1 MTTAPDRHATSQP
14 SSQSQTSLGKGLS
27 VLAALGDFGPMR
39 VEALAERTGLPAST
53 VYRYVRE
60 LVAMGFIEPRDGEYV
75 AGERLAQLA
84 RTSGWN
90 DGLTRYSSPLLTEL
104 SATSGESAILTVLV
118 GRSALVADRAESP
131 QAIRLSFQQ
140 GSLLPLH
147 AGASAK
153 IVLAHAPAAVVRDV
167 TDRALPEGPGSG
179 AAERRLRSQLA
190 DIRRAGQVITH
201 SEADQHAVG
210 VAVPVFCGDRF
221 ACGLSLAGPA
231 YRIDAAR
238 ARELSALLRAAA
250 RRLSQ
255 TLSATAGP

>member
-1 MTTAPDRHATSQP
+1 MTSAPARHAAP
-14 SSQSQTSLGKGLS
+14 QTSLGKGLA
-27 VLAALGDFGPMR
+27 VLAALADHGPLR
-39 VEALAERTGLPAST
+39 VDALAERTGLPSST

-60 LVAMGFIEPRDGEYV
+60 LVAFGFIESRDGVFV

-90 DGLTRYSSPLLTEL
+90 DRLTRYSSPLLAEL
-104 SATSGESAILTVLV
+104 STTSGESAILTVLV
-118 GRSALVADRAESP
+118 GRSALVVDRAESP
-131 QAIRLSFQQ
+131 QAIRLSFEQ

-153 IVLAHAPAAVVRDV
+153 IVLAHAPAAVVDDV
-167 TDRALPEGPGSG
+167 IEHAWPDGPGKD
-179 AAERRLRSQLA
+179 AADRRLRTQLA
-190 DIRRAGQVITH
+190 GIRQAGHATTH

-210 VAVPVFCGDRF
+210 IAVPVMCRGTF

-238 ARELSALLRAAA
+238 ARELLELLHDAG

-255 TLSATAGP
+255 TLTATADL